1 MTDDFARPLV
11 ATNLVSLA
19 LERLERAILEGDL
32 KPGQRL
38 SETDLA
44 RRFGISRGPL
54 REAIGQLEGR
64 KLVERVVNQG
74 ARVVWLSPAE
84 LMDLLVIRESLEGM
98 ACRLA
103 TTRMTDAELD
113 QLDAMLQDHA
123 ADSSLV
129 AGRGYFQGAGDKDFH
144 GRIARASGNPRL
156 MAMLEGELY
165 SLLRLYRHR
174 LSMRPGRP
182 QDALDE
188 HRLILAAMRTR
199 DPDQA
204 EAAMRAHIRHS
215 SSAVAEVLA
224 SEASEAPEAAQA
236 R

>member
-1 MTDDFARPLV
+1 MTADDFARPLV

-19 LERLERAILEGDL
+19 LDRLESAIMEGDL

-103 TTRMTDAELD
+103 TERMSDAELD
-113 QLDAMLQDHA
+113 QLNAMLETHA

-129 AGRGYFQGAGDKDFH
+129 SGKGYFQGAGDKDFH
-144 GRIARASGNPRL
+144 GRIARGSGNPRL
-156 MAMLEGELY
+156 TAMLQGELY

-182 QDALDE
+182 QEALDE
-188 HRLILAAMRTR
+188 HRVILAAMRSR
-199 DPDQA
+199 DPDRA
-204 EAAMRAHIRHS
+204 EAAMRAHIRNS
-215 SSAVAEVLA
+215 GSAVVDVLA
-224 SEASEAPEAAQA
+224 GEDVTEPAD
-236 R
+236 

>member
-1 MTDDFARPLV
+1 MTAEDFAKPLV
-11 ATNLVSLA
+11 ATNLTTLA

-64 KLVERVVNQG
+64 KLVERVINQG

-84 LMDLLVIRESLEGM
+84 LIDLLVIRESLEGT

-103 TTRMTDAELD
+103 TERMTDGELD
-113 QLDAMLQDHA
+113 DLHAMLEGHA
-123 ADSSLV
+123 TDSTLG
-129 AGRGYFQGAGDKDFH
+129 AGKGYFQGAGDKDFH
-144 GRIARASGNPRL
+144 GRIARASGNGRL
-156 MAMLEGELY
+156 IAMLEGELY

-188 HRLILAAMRTR
+188 HRAILAAMRTR
-199 DPDQA
+199 DPDRA
-204 EAAMRAHIRHS
+204 EAAMRAHIRNS
-215 SSAVAEVLA
+215 RSAVAEMMA
-224 SEASEAPEAAQA
+224 REAADTDRA
-236 R
+236 AS

>member
-1 MTDDFARPLV
+1 MTADDFARPLV
-11 ATNLVSLA
+11 ATNLASLA
-19 LERLERAILEGDL
+19 LERLEREILEGDL

-64 KLVERVVNQG
+64 KLVERVTNQG
-74 ARVVWLSPAE
+74 ARVVWLSPSE
-84 LMDLLVIRESLEGM
+84 LIDLLVIRESLEGT

-103 TTRMTDAELD
+103 TQRMTDAELD
-113 QLDAMLQDHA
+113 QLDAMLTDHA
-123 ADSSLV
+123 TDSSLI
-129 AGRGYFQGAGDKDFH
+129 AGRGYFQGTGDKDFH

-156 MAMLEGELY
+156 ISMLEGELY

-188 HRLILAAMRTR
+188 HRAILAAMRSR
-199 DPDQA
+199 DPDKA
-204 EAAMRAHIRHS
+204 EAAMRTHIRNS

-224 SEASEAPEAAQA
+224 SEAATAPAE
-236 R
+236 